1 MLIGGLHK
9 CSTVDYPDL
18 LASVV
23 FTCGCNM
30 NCIYC
35 HNRQLISKDSD
46 FLYEENEIIEFLQK
60 RNGLI
65 DAVVISG
72 GEPTLQED
80 LVDFAQKIK
89 DLGFKLKLD
98 TNGTS
103 PEVLNQ
109 LIKNNLLDFIA
120 MDIKAPP
127 KKYRAICKGSVSC
140 DSISKSMQLIKQS
153 GIDYEFRTTAW
164 PTLYEEDYVQILEW
178 IFRAKSYVI
187 QCCRTKGNKPVR
199 TSCFENAQA
208 ISSFSIKAKQYV
220 EIFKARGFQF
230 T

>member
-9 CSTVDYPDL
+9 CSTVDYPGL

-80 LVDFAQKIK
+80 LVDFAQKSKIW
-89 DLGFKLKLD
+89 
-98 TNGTS
+98 
-103 PEVLNQ
+103 VLSLS
-109 LIKNNLLDFIA
+109 LIQMA
-120 MDIKAPP
+120 QGP
-127 KKYRAICKGSVSC
+127 KC
-140 DSISKSMQLIKQS
+140 SISLLKTIYLI
-153 GIDYEFRTTAW
+153 
-164 PTLYEEDYVQILEW
+164 L
-178 IFRAKSYVI
+178 
-187 QCCRTKGNKPVR
+187 
-199 TSCFENAQA
+199 
-208 ISSFSIKAKQYV
+208 
-220 EIFKARGFQF
+220 
-230 T
+230 